1 MVFLLV
7 FCLIQTMWWIFGI
20 VQLDWALIICAGLMV
35 LSTVANVIIYAV
47 RRMRAARSA
56 AAVALAR

>member
-1 MVFLLV
+1 MQSGNRELAFR
-7 FCLIQTMWWIFGI
+7 
-20 VQLDWALIICAGLMV
+20 WALIICAGLMV

-47 RRMRAARSA
+47 RRVRAARSA